1 MKKIST
7 YFVILLLSTAFYS
20 CVKTLVPA
28 DISGGK
34 IKPYDSV
41 TFDYIYVEAI
51 KQKLMGNGGDALK
64 LLEQCLKI
72 NPQSDAAYFQMA
84 QIVIASGDNNN
95 GKKYALKAL
104 SLNKS
109 NFWYLMMLAGTYY
122 SEQNLDS
129 AIIYYEKAAQN
140 FPEKEDLI
148 FTLGNLYSENKKFDK
163 ANSIFESLDKKYGT
177 NKTST
182 VALVKNLMWAGRWDE
197 ALDKTD
203 LLVKEYPEEVL
214 YKGLLAE
221 TYRGKGEPN
230 KAMEVYNKLMNEN
243 PDNAQIQLSLCDFFI
258 EEKKYEDLIL
268 FLNTVII
275 NNRITREDKITL
287 LARLIETPELVKSNG
302 NKLQVSIMILEA
314 TYVNDDIALLLRPEL
329 FIAQEKLDEAK
340 KRLEEIVQIRPDNYF
355 AWEKLL
361 MVYLQVK
368 DYKSLQIKGEEC
380 ATKFNRSFLVKL
392 LYATA
397 ANENKDYDI
406 ALEEL
411 RKANILAGDNK
422 ELLLQVLSLKADVF
436 YRMNDYENAF
446 KTFDEALNNNS
457 EDLTVLNNYA
467 YYLAE
472 RNLRLKDAEI
482 MARKV
487 IEIEK
492 TNNTFLDT
500 YAWVLY
506 KRGKYKE
513 AEKIMQFII
522 SNGGTNDAEYYE
534 HYGYIL
540 KKRKKCDQAI
550 SSWNSAL
557 KLDNSKTQLFN
568 EIESCQNSH

>member
-1 MKKIST
+1 MKRIST
-7 YFVILLLSTAFYS
+7 YFVIFLISTVFYS
-20 CVKTLVPA
+20 CVRTLVPA

-51 KQKLMGNGGDALK
+51 KQKLLGNGGDALK

-72 NPQSDAAYFQMA
+72 NPRSDAAYFQMA
-84 QIVIASGDNNN
+84 QIVIASGDNIN

-104 SLNKS
+104 SLNEN
-109 NFWYLMMLAGTYY
+109 NFWYLIMLAGTYY

-129 AIIYYEKAAQN
+129 AIIYYEQATKN
-140 FPEKEDLI
+140 FPEKEDLLL
-148 FTLGNLYSENKKFDK
+148 TLGNLYSENKKFDK
-163 ANSIFESLDKKYGT
+163 ANSIFESLDEKYGT
-177 NKTST
+177 NNTST
-182 VALVKNLMWAGRWDE
+182 VALVKNLMWAGKWDD
-197 ALDKTD
+197 ALKKTE
-203 LLVKEYPEEVL
+203 LLVKEYPEEIL

-230 KAMEVYNKLMNEN
+230 KAMEVYNQLMNEN

-275 NNRITREDKITL
+275 NTRITREDKITL
-287 LARLIETPELVKSNG
+287 FARLIETPEFVKSNG
-302 NKLQVSIMILEA
+302 DKLQVSIMILEA
-314 TYVNDDIALLLRPEL
+314 AYVNDDIALLLRPEL
-329 FIAQEKLDEAK
+329 FLAQEKVDEAR

-361 MVYLQVK
+361 LVYLQVK

-380 ATKFNRSFLVKL
+380 ATKFNRSFLIKL

-397 ANENKDYDI
+397 ANENKNYAI

-436 YRMNDYENAF
+436 YRMNDYESAF

-506 KRGKYKE
+506 KRGKLKE

-522 SNGGTNDAEYYE
+522 NNGGTNDAEYYE

-540 KKRKKCDQAI
+540 KKRKKCDQAV

-557 KLDNSKTQLFN
+557 KLDNSKTQLLK
-568 EIESCQNSH
+568 EIESCQD